1 MIAAQHRILEV
12 RKTPR
17 KTDDSYRSTIAELP
31 GLFTAGFTLSY
42 LKGFLS
48 TLATVELPPLLD
60 NALLLAGLS
69 FLILHLIANAQML
82 GKKIIPC
89 FAVLVLM
96 AACYV
101 LSSDS
106 SPFFACLVFFCA
118 ISLTN
123 VRPLIKL
130 WFWMTCLLV
139 AFNSLVYGLQ
149 VVAGSAEV
157 FYRFEGGLSTVRF
170 GMGFVHPN
178 MAGAFLFWL
187 CGCGRAH
194 FLLSFA
200 CRAGGTFLR
209 EVERSVLSLVYCRL
223 PCFWSRSP
231 WPGRSTTQIL
241 ASHSLVAHGYGTL
254 ASRVKDLLCL
264 AKSSRTLERL
274 VLAALHGL
282 QQRWIAFMP
291 TGSWCRGFCFRRF
304 FALRSLNDASETTEC

>member
-187 CGCGRAH
+187 CGCG
-194 FLLSFA
+194 LY
-200 CRAGGTFLR
+200 LR
-209 EVERSVLSLVYCRL
+209 YGKQTILDYVAVSYTHLTL
-223 PCFWSRSP
+223 P
-231 WPGRSTTQIL
+231 TT
-241 ASHSLVAHGYGTL
+241 
-254 ASRVKDLLCL
+254 
-264 AKSSRTLERL
+264 
-274 VLAALHGL
+274 
-282 QQRWIAFMP
+282 
-291 TGSWCRGFCFRRF
+291 
-304 FALRSLNDASETTEC
+304 